1 MAVGNCAPCQKH
13 SLLVSS
19 LPGCAKEIHTP
30 VLARMDGFSVHGGE
44 GNPNFRC
51 PNVICGI
58 NTSRMLEAGIPGS
71 VVKWIVLF
79 FDFQVD
85 PLVVWRYFEFVVVR
99 NSLRLRIQEHFS
111 HITIPEFPTLRGN
124 IFALIHVQRVVAT
137 PKSEVNG
144 LICPDGRDVRGGSR
158 VIRFARHVMIELY
171 PLRSLPNLLGKISV
185 RAEIPR
191 CTLCDGNNGT
201 RIGLLGTVR

>member
-1 MAVGNCAPCQKH
+1 MKSLAFGNCAPCQKH

-19 LPGCAKEIHTP
+19 LPGCAKEIHTA
-30 VLARMDGFSVHGGE
+30 VCGRMDGFSIHGGE
-44 GNPNFRC
+44 GNPNFRS

-85 PLVVWRYFEFVVVR
+85 PLVVWRYLEFVVVR
-99 NSLRLRIQEHFS
+99 NSFRLRIQEHFS
-111 HITIPEFPTLRGN
+111 HITIPEFPTLRVN

-144 LICPDGRDVRGGSR
+144 LICPDGRDVCDGSR
-158 VIRFARHVMIELY
+158 VIRLARPLLIDLS
-171 PLRSLPNLLGKISV
+171 PLRPLPTPLAKISPNS
-185 RAEIPR
+185 ELPR
-191 CTLCDGNNGT
+191 SPL
-201 RIGLLGTVR
+201 